1 MVPEDLAGQYRFV
14 KWLDDANAVELV
26 ESIASGG
33 PYVLKLLDRSSL
45 ADDRFPQQL
54 QRRSH

>member
-1 MVPEDLAGQYRFV
+1 MVMADEYRLL
-14 KWLDDANAVELV
+14 KSLDDANAVRLV
-26 ESIASGG
+26 ESFATEEQF
-33 PYVLKLLDRSSL
+33 VLKLLNRSSL

>member
-1 MVPEDLAGQYRFV
+1 MVPEDLADEYRLL
-14 KWLDDANAVELV
+14 KSLDDANAVRLV
-26 ESIASGG
+26 ESFATGEQF
-33 PYVLKLLDRSSL
+33 VLKLLNRSSL